1 MEILKNV
8 LGEYIYITRKSYPL
22 KAYFYKDKEV
32 IKTLEIKSISEFVNA
47 ISTKMQIQNCQ
58 FVRYIIDNEEN
69 INEVVIDKIGI
80 LKFTIGVNNE

>member
-32 IKTLEIKSISEFVNA
+32 IKAL
-47 ISTKMQIQNCQ
+47 
-58 FVRYIIDNEEN
+58 
-69 INEVVIDKIGI
+69 
-80 LKFTIGVNNE
+80 